1 MKIYIS
7 NNTDSRISWK
17 IKRIIKSAIRVSVEH
32 LAPKKSFEVSVM
44 LVNNAE
50 IHELNL
56 LHRNMDKPTDVLSF
70 PMWDEAPLL
79 EGGCPTGQGGVD
91 PFDLLPLSASPTS
104 PSKRGTIVLGDIVI
118 SLEQAQIQADDY
130 GHSLE
135 REVGFLTVHSML
147 HLFGFDHETSE
158 ADEVEMFGLQDEI
171 LGKMR
176 LGR

>member
-7 NNTDSRISWK
+7 NNTDNTDSRIERK
-17 IKRIIKSAIRVSVEH
+17 IRRIIKSAIKASAKH
-32 LAPKKSFEVSVM
+32 LSSGKSFEVSVV

-50 IHELNL
+50 IHKLNL

-70 PMWDEAPLL
+70 PML
-79 EGGCPTGQGGVD
+79 ED
-91 PFDLLPLSASPTS
+91 DLGDSAMFP
-104 PSKRGTIVLGDIVI
+104 LGDIVI
-118 SLEQAQIQADDY
+118 SLEQAQIQAESY

-158 ADEVEMFGLQDEI
+158 EDEAEMFARQDAI
-171 LGKMR
+171 LRKMKLVR
-176 LGR
+176 